1 MPPASLLIPPHRSV
15 TAASPVRSAP
25 RRRPSRLPALLG
37 WCLLGAW
44 LCLLAGYL
52 VLRHQVWP
60 GLDAWRE
67 PIAQRLSSM
76 IGQPVRIAR
85 LDPGF
90 EGLLPR
96 LSVEGLELG
105 EPERPELRLPRLT
118 LVISPRSLWA
128 LAPRFSLIELQS
140 PQLRV
145 AHLGG
150 TRWRIAGAEIDLSAG
165 GNATLPDQLAQQ
177 RRVLVRDA
185 RIVWT
190 DAQGRDGAALAGI
203 DAQLGSVGRRH
214 RLSLAVP
221 SLPGWWESWQLAG
234 EIFRAP
240 RSAVTDWRGWTRE
253 LYAGGD
259 AIELAALAR
268 LPVAMLPGADRL
280 AELREGRAD
289 LRAWLRFQA
298 GGQREA
304 TLKLQLA
311 QASWQPVSSP
321 GVAPLRLGALS
332 LEGQAV
338 FAADRTRIVLDAW
351 QLRDAGGLSVA
362 GDGPLSL
369 ELDAGHQPVRL
380 QAALR
385 AFEAAPALA
394 LLRRAPWPS
403 AGTSRLSALRLD
415 GRITALALRWHRPGD
430 EAAPDDGLEI
440 TAGFERLSGR
450 VSESGPWAENLAG
463 EGRLTRA
470 GLELRLDSR
479 AAVLGLPGIFAEPA
493 IGFDELQARLQVA
506 AVGEGAGRGV
516 ELLLSEARF
525 ANADAAGSLAGRY
538 RSGGRGLGVIDF
550 AGQVDRADAQRVW
563 RYLPLG
569 IAEPV
574 RDWVRRAVLAGRL
587 DDARFRVRGDL
598 ADFPF
603 PQPGQGEFL
612 VDARLNDGVL
622 RYAQGWPRIDAVQGR
637 LRFERNAFQVSARSG
652 RVLDLPL
659 GPSQAGVRDFDEG
672 VLRVEGG
679 GEGEAQQI
687 IRFLNETPLATRLDD
702 FTRDTRVDGEAR
714 LQLRLEVPLH
724 DPETSRVAGTLQLR
738 GNRVQLDDTLPPFEA
753 VTGVLDFT
761 ERSLALRDI
770 SARFLGG
777 PLRVSGETPEPGR
790 LQLRAQGRVGAEAMR
805 AVVDNPLTRRLAG
818 EAGFS
823 GELDIARRAVSMQ
836 LSSDLVGLGLAMPAP
851 FDKPSGAAWPLRVSV
866 TAKPGADAQARSPG
880 DAIRVEL
887 GEAMRLVLERE
898 RDPASGRLRIL
909 RGGFAT
915 LGEPDLP
922 DSGLALRVEAERIDL
937 DAWMPLLTGTE
948 LRDAERRADDG
959 FAPGFSLLPSAIAGI
974 TGELQVGGKHFHQ
987 VVIGATRE
995 AGFWQANVVSREVD
1009 GHFSWRDAL
1018 PGQRV
1023 GALAARFNRL
1033 EIPKSR
1039 AGEFEALLDS
1049 PPEALPALDVAATE
1063 FILGERRLGQLTLKA
1078 TNTAAAGAPVWR
1090 LDELRVSHPAARL
1103 LASGRWA
1110 PARADGGRAT
1120 DLDFQLDVLDAGE
1133 LLAVY
1138 GIPDSVRGGSGRL
1151 SGRLA
1156 WQGSPLAIHYPSL
1169 DGAMRLQIG
1178 KGQFLKTEPGLAKLI
1193 GVLNLQSL
1201 PRRLSLDF
1209 RDVFSEGFGFD
1220 AIEGDVDI
1228 RAGIARSAG
1237 LQMRGLQA
1245 QVDIRGEADLEL
1257 ETQSL
1262 VATIRPELNVGLASL
1277 AYGAM
1282 ANPAIGLGS
1291 FIFQFALRRPL
1302 QEIFTYQTRITGSWA
1317 DPQVTEVPR
1326 QPGAPAGRP

>member
-1 MPPASLLIPPHRSV
+1 M
-15 TAASPVRSAP
+15 TAAPPVRSAP

-44 LCLLAGYL
+44 LCLLSGYL

-67 PIAQRLSSM
+67 PIAQRLSSAL
-76 IGQPVRIAR
+76 GQPVRIAR

-96 LSVEGLELG
+96 LTVEGLVLG
-105 EPERPELRLPRLT
+105 DPLRPDLSLSRLT
-118 LVISPRSLWA
+118 LVLSPRSLWA

-140 PQLRV
+140 PELRV
-145 AHLGG
+145 APLGG
-150 TRWRIAGAEIDLSAG
+150 ARWRIAGAEIDLSASG
-165 GNATLPDQLAQQ
+165 DPALPELLSQQ

-185 RIVWT
+185 RIVWA
-190 DAQGRDGAALAGI
+190 DAQGRDQGALGGI

-214 RLSLAVP
+214 RVSLAVP
-221 SLPGWWESWQLAG
+221 GLPGWWEGWQLAG

-240 RSAVTDWRGWTRE
+240 RSAVTDWRGWTGE
-253 LYAGGD
+253 LYAAGD
-259 AIELAALAR
+259 AIELAAIAR
-268 LPVAMLPGADRL
+268 LPAALLPAADRL
-280 AELREGRAD
+280 APLREGRAD

-298 GGQREA
+298 GGQRELA
-304 TLKLQLA
+304 LKLQLA
-311 QASWQPVSSP
+311 QPVWQAAAP
-321 GVAPLRLGALS
+321 GAAPLRLAALG

-338 FAADRTRIVLDAW
+338 LAADRTRIVLDAW
-351 QLRDAGGLSVA
+351 QLRDAAGLSLSA
-362 GDGPLSL
+362 DGPLRL
-369 ELDAGHQPVRL
+369 ELDANHRPVRL
-380 QAALR
+380 QAAMQ
-385 AFEAAPALA
+385 AFEAGPALA

-403 AGTSRLSALRLD
+403 AWTARLATLRLD
-415 GRITALALRWHRPGD
+415 GRATALALRWQRPSE
-430 EAAPDDGLEI
+430 EAGPEGGLEAI
-440 TAGFERLSGR
+440 AGFERLSGR
-450 VSESGPWAENLAG
+450 VSEGGPWAENLAG
-463 EGRLTRA
+463 EGRFTRA
-470 GLELRLDSR
+470 GLELRLDAR
-479 AAVLGLPGIFAEPA
+479 GAVLGLPGVFAEPA
-493 IGFDELQARLQVA
+493 IGFDELQARLRVT
-506 AVGEGAGRGV
+506 AVGEGAARGV
-516 ELLLSEARF
+516 ELTLSEARF

-538 RSGGRGLGVIDF
+538 RSGGRGLGLVDF
-550 AGQVDRADAQRVW
+550 TGQVDRADAQRVW

-603 PQPGQGEFL
+603 AQPGQGEFL
-612 VDARLNDGVL
+612 VDARLNEGAL

-652 RVLDLPL
+652 RVLDLPI

-679 GEGEAQQI
+679 GEGEAQQM
-687 IRFLNETPLATRLDD
+687 IRFLNETPLATRLED
-702 FTRDTRVDGEAR
+702 FTRDTRLEGDAR

-724 DPETSRVAGTLQLR
+724 DPEASRVAGTLQLR

-770 SARFLGG
+770 TARFLGG

-790 LQLRAQGRVGAEAMR
+790 LRLRAQGRVGAEAMR

-818 EAGFS
+818 EADFT

-851 FDKPSGAAWPLRVSV
+851 FNKPSGAAWPLRVSV
-866 TAKPGADAQARSPG
+866 TARPGADAQARSPG

-887 GEAMRLVLERE
+887 GDAMRLVLERE

-915 LGEPDLP
+915 IGEPDLP
-922 DSGLALRVEAERIDL
+922 DSGLALRVEADRVDL
-937 DAWMPLLTGTE
+937 DAWMPLLTGAE
-948 LRDAERRADDG
+948 LRDADRRADDG
-959 FAPGFSLLPSAIAGI
+959 FAPGFSLLPSAIAAI

-1023 GALAARFNRL
+1023 GALTARFNRL

-1090 LDELRVSHPAARL
+1090 LDELRVIHPAARL
-1103 LASGRWA
+1103 LATGRWA
-1110 PARADGGRAT
+1110 PARAGNGRAT

-1228 RAGIARSAG
+1228 RAGIARSTG

-1262 VATIRPELNVGLASL
+1262 LATIRPELNVGLASL

-1326 QPGAPAGRP
+1326 QPGAPTGRP

>member
-15 TAASPVRSAP
+15 TAAPPVRPTS

-60 GLDAWRE
+60 GLDTWRE
-67 PIAQRLSSM
+67 PIAQRLSLM
-76 IGQPVRIAR
+76 LGQPVRIGR

-96 LSVEGLELG
+96 LSVERLELG
-105 EPERPELRLPRLT
+105 APDQPELSLPRLT

-140 PQLRV
+140 PRVRV

-150 TRWRIAGAEIDLSAG
+150 SRWRIAGAALDLSAG
-165 GNATLPDQLAQQ
+165 GDATLPDLLAQQ

-185 RIVWT
+185 RIAWS
-190 DAQGRDGAALAGI
+190 DAQGRNAGELAGI
-203 DAQLGSVGRRH
+203 DLQLGSVGRRH
-214 RLSLAVP
+214 RVSLAVP
-221 SLPGWWESWQLAG
+221 ALPGWWESWQVAG

-240 RSAVTDWRGWTRE
+240 HSAVADWRGWTGE
-253 LYAGGD
+253 LYAGAD
-259 AIELAALAR
+259 AVELGALAR
-268 LPVAMLPGADRL
+268 LPVAVLPMADRL
-280 AELREGRAD
+280 APLREGRAD
-289 LRAWLRFQA
+289 LRAWLRLQA

-304 TLKLQLA
+304 TVKLQLA
-311 QASWQPVSSP
+311 QPSWQPA
-321 GVAPLRLGALS
+321 GAAPLRLAALS

-338 FAADRTRIVLDAW
+338 LAADRTRIVLDAW
-351 QLRDAGGLSVA
+351 QLRDAGGHALG

-369 ELDAGHQPVRL
+369 TLDERQRPVQL
-380 QAALR
+380 QAALH
-385 AFEAAPALA
+385 AFEAGPALA

-403 AGTSRLSALRLD
+403 AWATRLAALRLD
-415 GRITALALRWHRPGD
+415 GRITALALRWQRP
-430 EAAPDDGLEI
+430 PDDTAPEGGLEI

-450 VSESGPWAENLAG
+450 VSEAGPWADNLAG
-463 EGRLTRA
+463 EGRLTRE
-470 GLELRLDSR
+470 GLDLRLDAR

-493 IGFDELQARLQVA
+493 IGFDTLQARLRVA
-506 AVGEGAGRGV
+506 PVGEGAGRGV
-516 ELLLSEARF
+516 ELSLSDARF

-538 RSGGRGLGVIDF
+538 RSGGRGLGVVDF
-550 AGQVDRADAQRVW
+550 TGQVERADAQRVW

-574 RDWVRRAVLAGRL
+574 RDWVRHAVLAGRL

-603 PQPGQGEFL
+603 AQPGQGEFL
-612 VDARLNDGVL
+612 VDARLNEGVL

-679 GEGEAQQI
+679 GEGEAQQM

-702 FTRDTRVDGEAR
+702 FTRDTRVEGDAR
-714 LQLRLEVPLH
+714 LQLRLEVPLR
-724 DPETSRVAGTLQLR
+724 DPEASRVAGTLQFR
-738 GNRVQLDDTLPPFEA
+738 GNRVRLDDTIPPFEA

-761 ERSLALRDI
+761 ERTLALRDI

-790 LQLRAQGRVGAEAMR
+790 LLLRAQGRVGAEAMR

-818 EAGFS
+818 EADFS

-836 LSSDLVGLGLAMPAP
+836 LSSELVGLGLAMPAP

-866 TAKPGADAQARSPG
+866 SAKPGADAQGRSPA

-915 LGEPDLP
+915 RGEPDLP
-922 DSGLALRVEAERIDL
+922 DTGLALRVEAERLDL

-959 FAPGFSLLPSAIAGI
+959 FAPGFSLLPSAIAAI
-974 TGELQVGGKHFHQ
+974 TGELQIGGKHFHQ

-995 AGFWQANVVSREVD
+995 AGVWQANVVSREVD

-1023 GALAARFNRL
+1023 GALTARFNRL

-1078 TNTAAAGAPVWR
+1078 TNTAGAGAPVWR
-1090 LDELRVSHPAARL
+1090 LDELRVTHPAAHL

-1110 PARADGGRAT
+1110 PARAGGGRAT
-1120 DLDFQLDVLDAGE
+1120 DLDFQLEVLDAGE

-1138 GIPDSVRGGSGRL
+1138 GIPDSVRGGRGRL

-1156 WQGSPLAIHYPSL
+1156 WRGSPLAIHYPSL

-1220 AIEGDVDI
+1220 AIEGDVEI
-1228 RAGIARSAG
+1228 HAGIARTSG

-1302 QEIFTYQTRITGSWA
+1302 QDIFTYQTRITGSWA
-1317 DPQVTEVPR
+1317 DPHVTEVPR
-1326 QPGAPAGRP
+1326 QPGEPAASP